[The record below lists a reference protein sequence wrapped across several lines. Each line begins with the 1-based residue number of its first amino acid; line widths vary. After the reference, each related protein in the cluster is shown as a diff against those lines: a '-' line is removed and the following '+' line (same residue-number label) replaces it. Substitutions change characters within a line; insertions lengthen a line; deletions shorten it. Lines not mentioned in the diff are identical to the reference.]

1 MVKFKLV
8 FCNAPK
14 IFNVPIV
21 RQRRLDSIIL
31 LHEMGE
37 DFLDMKTR
45 EGGRFK
51 KSICLKI
58 FMIKSS
64 ETNFPRGMH
73 DTVLH

>member
-8 FCNAPK
+8 FGNAPK

-37 DFLDMKTR
+37 DFLDIQTK
-45 EGGRFK
+45 EGGRLK
-51 KSICLKI
+51 KYL
-58 FMIKSS
+58 
-64 ETNFPRGMH
+64 P
-73 DTVLH
+73 

>member
-1 MVKFKLV
+1 MVKCKLV
-8 FCNAPK
+8 FGNAPK
-14 IFNVPIV
+14 IFNVSIV
-21 RQRRLDSIIL
+21 RQRSLDSIL

-51 KSICLKI
+51 KNICLKI

-64 ETNFPRGMH
+64 ETNFPRGTH